1 MSRFITATLAVLA
14 IMGFAGNSLLTRAA
28 LGHDLIGPGSFTV
41 IRLSSGAAVL
51 VPWLLRGER
60 EWPSWRGSLTLL
72 VYCAAFS
79 YAYVDLNAATGALVL
94 FAAVQITI
102 LAAGHLSGARTRTIE
117 WVGVGLAMLGV
128 AVLLG
133 SRAEQGPVFAVLS
146 MALAG
151 ISWGLYSIL
160 GRSATDPARRTAGN
174 FLVAAALAAP
184 LAVIDID
191 HRFTAIGVLL
201 AVASGA
207 LTSGLGYVAWYAVV
221 PRLRHS
227 TIGAAQLAT
236 PVIAAVGAAVLLAE
250 PLSIR
255 LAGAAL
261 LVLGGIAAT
270 LTEP

>member
-1 MSRFITATLAVLA
+1 MSRFTTAALAILA

-51 VPWLLRGER
+51 LPWLLRGER
-60 EWPSWRGSLTLL
+60 EWPTWRGSLTLL

-79 YAYVDLNAATGALVL
+79 FAYVELNAATGAMVL

-102 LAAGHLSGARTRTIE
+102 LAAGHLAGARTRTIE

-133 SRAEQGPVFAVLS
+133 SRAEQGPVVAVLS

-151 ISWGLYSIL
+151 LSWGLYSIL

-174 FLVAAALAAP
+174 FLVAAALSAP

-191 HRFTAIGVLL
+191 HRITAFGVLL

-207 LTSGLGYVAWYAVV
+207 LTSGLGYVAWYTVV

-236 PVIAAVGAAVLLAE
+236 PVIAAVGAAVLLSE
-250 PLSIR
+250 PLTMR
-255 LAGAAL
+255 LAVAAL